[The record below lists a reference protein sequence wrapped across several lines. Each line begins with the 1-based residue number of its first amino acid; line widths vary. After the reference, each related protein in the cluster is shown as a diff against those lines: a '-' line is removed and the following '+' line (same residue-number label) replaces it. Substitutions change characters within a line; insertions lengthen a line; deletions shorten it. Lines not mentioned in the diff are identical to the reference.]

1 MFNKSSVGK
10 STLSSELG
18 EYRKDKSNPQPSGS
32 PRTFL
37 YLTFDYILLMKT
49 SINNKY
55 IPVFDC

>member
-1 MFNKSSVGK
+1 MFNRSSDGK

-32 PRTFL
+32 PRTFIH
-37 YLTFDYILLMKT
+37 TIFGYILIKT

-55 IPVFDC
+55 IPVFDW